1 MHTSAKHLHLMP
13 DTSEPRFKVDLLIR
27 VFGMDAGGRPF
38 SQDAHCHNISA
49 RGAKLSE
56 LEKQLRPGD
65 IIGMLFGDRKAR
77 CTVIWT
83 VDDGLARKIEA
94 GVKILPGQPCPW
106 QDEMESPRTKAVGP
120 ISRTAPVA
128 KDKRKFPRQRIAFAI
143 EIGDGNSAASCL
155 QTSTAD
161 IAGGGCYVE
170 TRYPLPVRK
179 TVNITFWLNSKR
191 VQTEAIVRTSDR
203 GVGMGIEF
211 IGLDEATQKLLQEQ
225 IESLAAESGL
235 TRHAHGAF

>member
-1 MHTSAKHLHLMP
+1 MP
-13 DTSEPRFKVDLLIR
+13 DTSEPSFKVDLLIR

-38 SQDAHCHNISA
+38 SQDAHCQNISA
-49 RGAKLSE
+49 RGAQLSG

-65 IIGMLFGDRKAR
+65 IIGVQFGDRKAR
-77 CTVIWT
+77 CTVMWAG
-83 VDDGLARKIEA
+83 DGGRARKIEA
-94 GVKILPGQPCPW
+94 GVKILLGQPCPW
-106 QDEMESPRTKAVGP
+106 QAELERPRTKTGGP

-143 EIGDGNSAASCL
+143 EIVDGNSSASRL

-170 TRYPLPVRK
+170 TRHPLPLRK
-179 TVNITFWLNSKR
+179 MLNITFWLNSKR
-191 VQTEAIVRTSDR
+191 VQTEAIVRTSDS

-211 IGLDEATQKLLQEQ
+211 IGLDEAMQKLLQEQ
-225 IESLAAESGL
+225 IETLAAESGL
-235 TRHAHGAF
+235 FRHAHGAF